1 MDRSSTYGQ
10 CAEQFTESTVN
21 LSCGSLEAKIP
32 SANGGGK
39 YYLDKPLRFSQND
52 ESLQR

>member
-1 MDRSSTYGQ
+1 MVNVPEPVPANQ
-10 CAEQFTESTVN
+10 LN

-39 YYLDKPLRFSQND
+39 YYLDKPLRFS
-52 ESLQR
+52 ERMMSLQR